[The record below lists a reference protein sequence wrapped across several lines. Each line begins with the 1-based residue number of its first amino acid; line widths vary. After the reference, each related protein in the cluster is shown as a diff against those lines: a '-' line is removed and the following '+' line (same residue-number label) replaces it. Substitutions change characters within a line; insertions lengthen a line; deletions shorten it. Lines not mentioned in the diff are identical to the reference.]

1 MPWTACSFFG
11 CHKIFWLKFFASKGF
26 SHLVGIWLILVKCK
40 YVGCRLLF
48 LKHTKLIGSG
58 KRPSVSGYRILFVS
72 RVENNGCKTLAAIF
86 YGIKQLAIVF
96 CGKKFGMREDKAT
109 ILPGLIA
116 TSGDYLLYKN

>member
-1 MPWTACSFFG
+1 MPRTACSFFG

-48 LKHTKLIGSG
+48 LKQTKLIGSG

-86 YGIKQLAIVF
+86 TALSCCRLFSVVKSLV
-96 CGKKFGMREDKAT
+96 CGKIKPRSFQG
-109 ILPGLIA
+109 
-116 TSGDYLLYKN
+116 